1 MIVKGEDLLQGN
13 VSEVQVSLIQM
24 SKNHNYSHFK
34 KRICDVLDAKGM
46 ADVKADQIRMWIC
59 TNKHMLHE
67 SFKSIAESGE
77 KMQ

>member
-13 VSEVQVSLIQM
+13 VPAVQVNIIQM

-34 KRICDVLDAKGM
+34 KRICDVLEAQGT
-46 ADVKADQIRMWIC
+46 ADVKVEQLRMWIC
-59 TNKHMLHE
+59 TNKQLLAE

-77 KMQ
+77 KM